1 MTTVPTGAHRYPP
14 VPTGTYHST
23 ILHMIFL
30 LTTRREISWS
40 FLTKSWGLEKNIEL
54 WCLLTQYFFSILNSW
69 SNSSYFWN
77 WKGFSIQ
84 LFHDFFPSVLT
95 ADAMLIKICAMRMQT
110 FVSVVEISTSFL
122 FHLMMMSEER
132 IWRYSSYCTFSRHD
146 RMELWKFF
154 QNTSNTTEIILSN
167 IDLYAFKDPLSGI
180 FDVQGWVDA
189 IHGFVYKLQDKSAE
203 KLIPKFATSHY
214 LIILNSWK
222 KGFFKSYVKLWNVN
236 P

>member
-1 MTTVPTGAHRYPP
+1 
-14 VPTGTYHST
+14 
-23 ILHMIFL
+23 MIFL
-30 LTTRREISWS
+30 VTLRREISQS
-40 FLTKSWGLEKNIEL
+40 FWPRVEDWKKIFTYGVCFGLSA
-54 WCLLTQYFFSILNSW
+54 QYFFSILNSW

-180 FDVQGWVDA
+180 FDVQGWVT
-189 IHGFVYKLQDKSAE
+189 GLMPSMVLFTNYKINRRK
-203 KLIPKFATSHY
+203 
-214 LIILNSWK
+214 N
-222 KGFFKSYVKLWNVN
+222 
-236 P
+236 